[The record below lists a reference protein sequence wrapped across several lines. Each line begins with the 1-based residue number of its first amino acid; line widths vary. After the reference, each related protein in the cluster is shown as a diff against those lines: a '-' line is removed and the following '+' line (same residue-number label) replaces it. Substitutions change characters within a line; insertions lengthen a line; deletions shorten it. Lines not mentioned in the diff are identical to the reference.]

1 MIREFRIPVPG
12 MKRITVCHA
21 GDFHLNC
28 ADELSSDDEKKRA
41 EEAAA
46 EWYMIRRDF
55 AVTAGEP
62 FGEEQELPPEEHFLR
77 ALAAARECGDALIL
91 TGDVFDSVTPANLR
105 FFDCAAD
112 GAGVPVLTVC
122 GNHEDRDSIPPGRS
136 FSPAREPVQ
145 VLRLGGLTVAG
156 IDDSRREITAEQLAA
171 LEKLLAGEDRIILAM
186 HVPVLTDG
194 MRESG
199 KIPDE
204 YFFLNY
210 GGCPAENLEL
220 IRLIRDNAPKFA
232 AVLTGHTHTAMES
245 EIAPGVTQY
254 TVSQGIAG
262 NVNRYVIGE

>member
-1 MIREFRIPVPG
+1 MIRDFRIPVPG
-12 MKRITVCHA
+12 MKRVTVCHA

-28 ADELSSDDEKKRA
+28 ADALSTEEERARA
-41 EEAAA
+41 EAANA
-46 EWYMIRRDF
+46 EWEEIRKGF
-55 AVTAGEP
+55 AREGGEP
-62 FGEEQELPPEEHFLR
+62 FGEEQSRPPEEHFLR
-77 ALAAARECGDALIL
+77 ALAMARESGDALLL

-105 FFDCAAD
+105 FFDRAAE

-171 LEKLLAGEDRIILAM
+171 LEKLAAREDRLLLAM

-199 KIPDE
+199 KVPDE

-210 GGCPAENLEL
+210 GGCPAGNLEL
-220 IRLIRDNAPKFA
+220 IRLINDNAEKFV
-232 AVLTGHTHTAMES
+232 AVLTGHTHVAVES

-254 TVSQGIAG
+254 TVSQGIVG